1 MKKRNFNLKKS
12 RFLYNYFFLLL
23 NIMALLNKIK
33 KLLKESINIYNE
45 HDDDVFI
52 YIINYRLV
60 MVLNN

>member
-1 MKKRNFNLKKS
+1 
-12 RFLYNYFFLLL
+12 
-23 NIMALLNKIK
+23 MALLNKIK

-52 YIINYRLV
+52 YIINNRLV